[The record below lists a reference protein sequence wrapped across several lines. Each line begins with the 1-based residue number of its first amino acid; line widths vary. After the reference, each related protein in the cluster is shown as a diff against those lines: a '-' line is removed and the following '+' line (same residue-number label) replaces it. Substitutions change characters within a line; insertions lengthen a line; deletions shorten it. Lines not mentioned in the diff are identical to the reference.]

1 MSLPDLEEF
10 RPYMD
15 GFNITDKEKDE
26 VTMALWKIAQHFVDQ
41 AFGREPSM
49 QPLVFLEAYKKSEKK
64 VKKRKRPKQS

>member
-15 GFNITDKEKDE
+15 GFNMTDEEKDE

-41 AFGREPSM
+41 ALGRAPLGIVNYVQK
-49 QPLVFLEAYKKSEKK
+49 QPLD
-64 VKKRKRPKQS
+64 P